1 MKVRITPLQY
11 EMLDHRLSI
20 PDCIAEALNDN
31 GNPDHAKEGDVESE
45 AHDLSEAARRGSI
58 DMAKLSPLA
67 LDVLWDSLDGSTYL
81 GMEEDNVSDRKWQ
94 GLNRSFDNLCD
105 KFEAAGLPKIGR

>member
-1 MKVRITPLQY
+1 MKVRITRTQY
-11 EMLDHRLSI
+11 DILEHRLSI

-31 GNPDHAKEGDVESE
+31 GNPDHAKGGDVESE
-45 AHDLSEAARRGSI
+45 AHDLSEAARRGFV
-58 DMAKLSPLA
+58 DVAKLSELGKE
-67 LDVLWDSLDGSTYL
+67 VLWDSLDGSTFL